1 MTVLLVDDQI
11 SVISGLISGLDWDA
25 LGVTSIRTANS
36 AAQAKRILL
45 AEPVELLLCD
55 IEMPG
60 ENGLALLRWARA
72 EGMDFVCVFLT
83 AHANFLYAKEAI
95 QLNCFDYIL
104 QPARYEDIQAAV
116 AKAIARVKK
125 SSAERELE
133 QYGAV
138 AKNYSAGLFQNFFSD
153 WSRGEPI
160 ALPALYDLFRQ
171 LGQPVKPEDQCFIIL
186 SHLLVWRTE
195 PWPTQDWVYAV
206 NNIVTELYSGSEFRT
221 YPFGIDSASLGWLI
235 CADSGKFQR
244 PEEVLMPINQAYT
257 LITEHLPCDFAFYVG
272 PVTPISQIDWQGK
285 LLLKAKSENV
295 LPKSGVFCPA
305 AKIVPSEPS
314 QEDGRF
320 RVWETMLVKGSGET
334 VALEAEKYLL
344 TLNEEPTQLRGFW
357 VRFQAA
363 AMSAANTLGLDM
375 RPLLA
380 VCGAD
385 SLQEMGAS
393 VRRLVQCFPEYGSPD
408 EGANNLTARVKRYVE
423 ENLDRPVNVN
433 DVAAALFMNPDYIS
447 RQFKNETGIPLK
459 EYIVRQKMESARALL
474 QNTGL
479 PIGVVAAKMGYDNFS
494 YFSQV
499 YRKVMGVSPTEERR

>member
-1 MTVLLVDDQI
+1 MTVLLVDDQT
-11 SVISGLISGLDWDA
+11 SVVNGLISGLDWSA

-36 AAQAKRILL
+36 AAQARRLLL
-45 AEPVELLLCD
+45 AEPIELLLCD

-60 ENGLALLRWARA
+60 ENGLALLRWARG

-95 QLNCFDYIL
+95 QLSCFDYIL
-104 QPARYEDIQAAV
+104 QPARYEDIQAV
-116 AKAIARVKK
+116 VSKAIARVKK

-138 AKNYSAGLFQNFFSD
+138 AKNYSAGPFQNFFSD
-153 WSRGEPI
+153 WIRGEPI

-171 LGQPVKPEDQCFIIL
+171 LGQPVEPEDQCFVIL

-206 NNIVTELYSGSEFRT
+206 NNIVAELYSGSEFRT
-221 YPFGIDSASLGWLI
+221 YPFGIDNTSLGWLI
-235 CADSGKFQR
+235 CAGSGKFHR
-244 PEEVLMPINQAYT
+244 PEDVLSPINRGYM
-257 LITEHLPCDFAFYVG
+257 LIAEHLPCDFAFYVG

-295 LPKSGVFCPA
+295 LPKSGVFCHA
-305 AKIVPSEPS
+305 TRVAPSELS

-320 RVWETMLVKGSGET
+320 RAWETMLVKGSAEA
-334 VALEAEKYLL
+334 VAIEAEEYLM
-344 TLNEEPTQLRGFW
+344 TLEENPTQLRGFW
-357 VRFQAA
+357 VQFQAA
-363 AMSAANTLGLDM
+363 SMSAANTLGLDM

-380 VCGAD
+380 VNGAD
-385 SLQEMGAS
+385 SLQEMAVS

-408 EGANNLTARVKRYVE
+408 EGANNLTTRVKRYVE
-423 ENLDRPVNVN
+423 ENLDHPINVN
-433 DVAAALFMNPDYIS
+433 AVAASLFMNPDYIS
-447 RQFKNETGIPLK
+447 RQFKKETGIPLK

-494 YFSQV
+494 YFSQA